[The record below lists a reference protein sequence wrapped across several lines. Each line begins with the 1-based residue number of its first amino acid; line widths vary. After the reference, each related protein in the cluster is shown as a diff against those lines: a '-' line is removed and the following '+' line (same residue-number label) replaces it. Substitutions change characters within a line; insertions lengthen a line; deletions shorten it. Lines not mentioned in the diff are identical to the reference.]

1 MSRLQLPFG
10 RNLGFFQ
17 HEPVSELVPV
27 VLAAGT
33 ASRLGGRP
41 KCLLRVNGTRVLD
54 RCVDA
59 LTEEGFD
66 RLLLV
71 TGHRS
76 DDVVRYV
83 SRHLY
88 DIRTQIV
95 YNALFRELNNFH
107 SVALA
112 VEAVDEDLLIFNCDV
127 IFAPELVRRAK
138 DETAALGLLVEPGQP
153 DAEAMKVAVSD
164 GSITRLGKDITPDIA
179 FGEFIGIST
188 LRGAARARY
197 LTLAREA
204 LAGGETTLY
213 YEDIYSR
220 MCDEIEVRPIPVAPR
235 SWAEIDAPADLPA
248 ARAVAARMFA
258 GRPPAVAQRARN

>member
-179 FGEFIGIST
+179 FG
-188 LRGAARARY
+188 
-197 LTLAREA
+197 
-204 LAGGETTLY
+204 
-213 YEDIYSR
+213 
-220 MCDEIEVRPIPVAPR
+220 
-235 SWAEIDAPADLPA
+235 
-248 ARAVAARMFA
+248 
-258 GRPPAVAQRARN
+258 